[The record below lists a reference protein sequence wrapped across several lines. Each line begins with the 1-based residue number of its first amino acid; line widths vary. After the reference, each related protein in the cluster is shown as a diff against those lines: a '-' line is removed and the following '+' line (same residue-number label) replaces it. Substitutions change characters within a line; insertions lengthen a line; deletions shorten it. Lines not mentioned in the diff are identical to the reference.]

1 MPKLTIC
8 ILSLIYLPFASCKK
22 KELNTPPA
30 ITNISPSSGRTGDQV
45 IINGTNFS
53 STASAN
59 EVKFNG
65 VAAIV
70 TAATEGKITAT
81 VPVGATSG
89 IITVSV
95 SGKTASSPI
104 VFTIMANES
113 TYVYIS
119 GYRIET
125 SMTIAKYWKNGSPV
139 ILSQNNSF
147 TESATS
153 VAVGGDSDV
162 YVVGNLYEPPLSTM
176 EYWKNGNLTS
186 IHNNTLMNANSI
198 AVSGNDVY
206 AAGFISDSTLAHS
219 TAVYWKNN
227 SVYQLSAGAGVLF
240 SAHAIAVDRSDVYV
254 AWDYKCSNSNY
265 IAKYSKN
272 GVPVTLTDSSVN
284 AHVTC
289 IAVSGNDIYV
299 GGFIDNLSNSSSMA
313 VYWKN
318 GNEVMLTDGTNTSTV
333 TGMAISGNDVYFS
346 GDEFNQ
352 GNTNPVAKYWKNGNA
367 VVLGGG
373 TVPST
378 TSGIAVAG
386 NDVYVSGMENYYA
399 KYWKNG
405 ISVDI
410 SNGSTLDRTTG
421 IAVK

>member
-1 MPKLTIC
+1 MFF
-8 ILSLIYLPFASCKK
+8 SFAGCKK
-22 KELNTPPA
+22 KELDTSPT
-30 ITNISPSSGRTGDQV
+30 ITKISPSSGRAGDQV
-45 IINGTNFS
+45 VINGTNFS
-53 STASAN
+53 SITSAN

-65 VAAIV
+65 VAAAV

-95 SGKTASSPI
+95 SGKTASSST
-104 VFTIMANES
+104 VFTILANES
-113 TYVYIS
+113 AHVYIS

-125 SMTIAKYWKNGSPV
+125 SMTVAKYWKDGSPV
-139 ILSQNNSF
+139 ILSQSNSVA
-147 TESATS
+147 EGATS
-153 VAVGGDSDV
+153 IAIGGDSDV
-162 YVVGNLYEPPLSTM
+162 YVVGNLYEQPLSTM
-176 EYWKNGNLTS
+176 EYWKNGNLAS

-206 AAGFISDSTLAHS
+206 VAGFISDSTLAYS
-219 TAVYWKNN
+219 AAVYWKND
-227 SVYQLSAGAGVLF
+227 SVYKLSAGAGVLF
-240 SAHAIAVDRSDVYV
+240 SAHAIIVEGSDVYV
-254 AWDYKCSNSNY
+254 AWDLKNSNGNH

-272 GVPVTLTDSSVN
+272 GVSVTLTDSSVD

-299 GGFIDNLSNSSSMA
+299 GGFIDNLSNSTSRA

-318 GNEVMLTDGTNTSTV
+318 GSEVTLTDGTNTSTV
-333 TGMAISGNDVYFS
+333 TGIAISGNDVYFS
-346 GDEFNQ
+346 GVEFNQ

-367 VVLGGG
+367 VVLGDGIAS
-373 TVPST
+373 ST
-378 TSGIAVAG
+378 TSGIAISG
-386 NDVYVSGMENYYA
+386 SDVFVSGMENYHA

-405 ISVDI
+405 TSVDI